1 MSNST
6 LEKLVDVH
14 ISSCKNFLHLPQL
27 GELPHLKYLW
37 VIAVEEVEYIM
48 EDPLISEL
56 RIEDCSSLKVVS
68 SSLKNLKKLK
78 CTSSNLA
85 LLSNLE
91 NLTKLDV
98 YFESTSVETKC
109 AVTTETLRSL
119 TNLKILN
126 ICNADELSLP
136 EQGLRALK
144 SLANLYIVNCN
155 SLPRVWFVHFTA
167 LEKLGIYG
175 CPEVVELPQEIKNL
189 NNSLK
194 TVILSD
200 LPNMFGFDFWQEK
213 AIQEQN
219 CMLTKQIKDK
229 EQEVTAQPPPPQWPD
244 HHNRGGPSAP
254 PVMPPPFQFLM
265 TPQFPCLNIGG
276 DEYEGEAMEGRR
288 NDQLDLTLDSFYSC
302 NLGCFATS

>member
-48 EDPLISEL
+48 EDPLISVRQFPSLKTLYLWSLPNLKGFLKEQEL

-200 LPNMFGFDFWQEK
+200 LPNM
-213 AIQEQN
+213 
-219 CMLTKQIKDK
+219 
-229 EQEVTAQPPPPQWPD
+229 
-244 HHNRGGPSAP
+244 
-254 PVMPPPFQFLM
+254 
-265 TPQFPCLNIGG
+265 
-276 DEYEGEAMEGRR
+276 
-288 NDQLDLTLDSFYSC
+288 
-302 NLGCFATS
+302 